1 MKKERYTVTMDFY
14 IWADD
19 DANAMKEAKKR
30 VRRMEKAEDN
40 QPVLQS
46 LHRTPFATMASEPI
60 FDRSMPDNGGAKGH
74 ALYCK
79 TIIDDAD
86 LDKEE

>member
-1 MKKERYTVTMDFY
+1 MKKERYTMTMDFY

-19 DANAMKEAKKR
+19 DDDAMREAKKR

-46 LHRTPFATMASEPI
+46 LHRTPFAQLTAVPI
-60 FDRSMPDNGGAKGH
+60 FDRNKPVKEGDE
-74 ALYCK
+74 LYRD
-79 TIIDDAD
+79 TIIDDAE
-86 LDKEE
+86 LDEEG